1 MASPNTTENKL
12 VPVCYQWM
20 QDTLDKP
27 DVTLVDIN
35 NKLILRFIGG
45 ITFLAIICIVGLI
58 GNNLV
63 IFIYFRRFRKSNYRI
78 YVLWLAILDIVNCTV
93 SAPLVIIYMLFPVT
107 FPSDIFCK
115 VFRFILYFLSMMS
128 TSALVVIAI
137 DRCRKVLHPLRRQ
150 ISTNQAKF
158 LCFISVIISLALSW
172 PAPILFGLSDVQ
184 TGVPGLTGFRCIT
197 ANKYK
202 KTLYMILYSSVTSLY
217 FIAVTTSLIIV
228 YTLIGR
234 QIFKH
239 NVFRSSMRKMSSL
252 STDYDDSPRRGSKA
266 SSNGCANYSVR
277 KTTWTLGVVTIA
289 YILSALPHHALALL
303 YFLSKDLDCKL
314 DLLESQFYYTFIWSY
329 FVNSAINPFIYG
341 FRDKKFRKEV
351 KLIYSK
357 S

>member
-1 MASPNTTENKL
+1 MTSPNETL
-12 VPVCYQWM
+12 PVCHQWM
-20 QDTLDKP
+20 RETLEKP
-27 DVTLVDIN
+27 NVTLEDVN
-35 NKLILRFIGG
+35 NKLILRFVGG
-45 ITFLAIICIVGLI
+45 ITFLAIIGIVGFI

-63 IFIYFRRFRKSNYRI
+63 IFIYFQRFRKSNYRI
-78 YVLWLAILDIVNCTV
+78 YVLWLAVLDVVNCTV

-107 FPSDIFCK
+107 FPSDVFCK
-115 VFRFILYFLSMMS
+115 VFRFILYFLSLMS

-137 DRCRKVLHPLRRQ
+137 DRCRKVLHPFRRQ
-150 ISTNQAKF
+150 ITTNQAKI
-158 LCFISVIISLALSW
+158 LCFMSVIISFALSW

-184 TGVPGLTGFRCIT
+184 TGVSGLTGVRCLT

-202 KTLYMILYSSVTSLY
+202 KTLYMVIYSSVTSLY

-228 YTLIGR
+228 YSLIGR

-239 NVFRSSMRKMSSL
+239 NVFRSSVRKMSAM
-252 STDYDDSPRRGSKA
+252 STEYEESSRRGSN
-266 SSNGCANYSVR
+266 SPSNGCANYSVR
-277 KTTWTLGVVTIA
+277 KTTLTLCAVTMA

-303 YFLSKDLDCKL
+303 YFLSKDFDCQL
-314 DLLESQFYYTFIWSY
+314 NLLESQFYYTFIWSY